1 VAMTNNGL
9 SKLTEES
16 GELLQ
21 IVGKLLQYP
30 KLQLTTDDR
39 LLHPDGTN
47 LRHRLQEEMAD
58 VIAALEFVAN
68 KLELDTEAID
78 KRACRKVELFRQW
91 DMGFD
96 RRFDIEV

>member
-9 SKLTEES
+9 SKLTEEA
-16 GELLQ
+16 GEMLQ

-39 LLHPDGTN
+39 LLHPDGSN

-58 VIAALEFVAN
+58 VIAAMEFVSN
-68 KLELDTEAID
+68 KLQLDTEAID
-78 KRACRKVELFRQW
+78 KRACEKVERFRQW
-91 DMGFD
+91 DAGH
-96 RRFDIEV
+96 DIEV